1 MGAYQNL
8 KKRVYKVIGPAQK
21 GDKLSAL
28 FDYLLCVLVLL
39 SCTAVIVEL
48 FPIDNALRS
57 GLETFE
63 YVTVGL
69 FILEYLLRLWTCEYL
84 YPECENKL
92 AAVKEYI
99 TSFDSLIDLL
109 SIFSILFN

>member
-8 KKRVYKVIGPAQK
+8 KKRVYRVIGPAQK

-28 FDYLLCVLVLL
+28 FDYLLCALVLL
-39 SCTAVIVEL
+39 SCTAVIIEL

-57 GLETFE
+57 GLEVFE

-69 FILEYLLRLWTCEYL
+69 FILEYLLRLWT
-84 YPECENKL
+84 
-92 AAVKEYI
+92 
-99 TSFDSLIDLL
+99 SRR
-109 SIFSILFN
+109 